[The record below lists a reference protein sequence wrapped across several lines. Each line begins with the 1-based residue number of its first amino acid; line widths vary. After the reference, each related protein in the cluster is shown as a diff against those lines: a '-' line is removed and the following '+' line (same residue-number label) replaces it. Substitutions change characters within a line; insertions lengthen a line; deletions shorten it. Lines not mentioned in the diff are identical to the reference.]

1 MLQTVEVRTIGG
13 TLLSL
18 PLEDVTNGLYIES
31 IEGLDPVKATIVSS
45 SFAQIDGSQ
54 YQSSRREER
63 NIKITI
69 GLDPDYTVDT
79 PSVEVLRN
87 RLYDFF
93 MPKSEVKLRFIT
105 DTELQVDVVGR
116 VESLETPLFSA
127 DPSVAISILC
137 NDPDMIDVT
146 PVPIS
151 GNTTSTTT
159 EVTIPYAGTV
169 ETGIEFTLNV
179 DRTLT
184 AFTLYHRGPDG
195 VTRTFDFSAN
205 LVNGDVVKIT
215 TIRGKKSVTL
225 TRGGTVSSL
234 LYAKSP
240 QSYWI
245 ELFKGNNYFRAYAT
259 GAAIPWT
266 ISYTTRYGGL

>member
-13 TLLSL
+13 TLLTL
-18 PLEDVTNGLYIES
+18 PLEEVTNGLYIENVD
-31 IEGLDPVKATIVSS
+31 GLDPVKASVVSS
-45 SFAQIDGSQ
+45 SFANMDGSQ

-63 NIKITI
+63 NLKLTI
-69 GLDPDYTVDT
+69 GLDPDYTIDT

-93 MPKSEVKLRFIT
+93 MPKSEVKFRFIL
-105 DTELQVDVVGR
+105 DTGLEVDIIGR
-116 VESLETPLFSA
+116 VESFETPLFSA
-127 DPSVAISILC
+127 EPRVVISVIC
-137 NDPDMIDVT
+137 NDPDFIDVD
-146 PVPIS
+146 PVPLS

-159 EVTIPYAGTV
+159 TTTIEYAGTV
-169 ETGIEFTLNV
+169 ETGIEFVLNV
-179 DRTLT
+179 NRTLT
-184 AFTLYHRGPDG
+184 AFTLYHQGPDG
-195 VTRTFDFSAN
+195 ITRTFDFSAN

-240 QSYWI
+240 QSFWI
-245 ELFKGNNYFRAYAT
+245 ELSRGNNLFRAYAT
-259 GAAIPWT
+259 GAAIPYT
-266 ISYTTRYGGL
+266 LTYTTRYGGL